1 MKYTLI
7 ALFGLLLC
15 TPTFSQTD
23 SDTTIYA
30 VAESMPMAM
39 LASCA
44 PSQHPGWTMDST
56 RRCSEQQLMLLLA
69 QNIRY
74 PQAAREKNVQ
84 GVVAISFVVEKNGRT
99 TGHKI
104 LKDIGEGCGE
114 ESLRVMRALD
124 EAGLRWLPGTQGG
137 KPVRTTVTVPLKF
150 RLEDAKPFIVNDF
163 GDSIYVDLDVPAS
176 FPGGL
181 DSLAK
186 YVVNNI
192 EYPKSQLDSCKT
204 GVVEMSLVIYPD
216 ASVRVDNQLDFN
228 NLGGDFQFNAI
239 RFANRT
245 AGKWAPAQFEGKAV
259 ASNFTLRLPFKSSAK
274 GCATA
279 NDKFEKSMLLADEAV
294 TLADTGKADEALAK
308 ISEALVLHPRNT
320 EFLYYRANIYLG
332 ANKKEEACA
341 DFTQIKSILG
351 YTWFES
357 FGRVLCGW

>member
-1 MKYTLI
+1 MKNILSLLT
-7 ALFGLLLC
+7 GLLFC
-15 TPTFSQTD
+15 APVFSQTD
-23 SDTTIYA
+23 SDTTVYA

-39 LASCA
+39 LASCV
-44 PSQHPGWTMDST
+44 PSQHPGWTVDST

-99 TGHKI
+99 SNHKI
-104 LKDIGEGCGE
+104 LKDIGEGCGAE
-114 ESLRVMRALD
+114 ALRVLRALD
-124 EAGLRWLPGTQGG
+124 EAGLRWLPGEQAG

-176 FPGGL
+176 FAGGL

-186 YVVNNI
+186 YVVNHI
-192 EYPKSQLDSCKT
+192 EYPKNQLDSCKT
-204 GVVEMSLVIYPD
+204 GVVEMALVVYPD

-239 RFANRT
+239 RLANRT
-245 AGKWAPAQFEGKAV
+245 VGKWRPAEFEDVPV
-259 ASNFTLRLPFKSSAK
+259 ASNFTLRVPFKSSAK
-274 GCATA
+274 GCKTA
-279 NDKFEKSMLLADEAV
+279 NDNFEKALLLADEAV
-294 TLADTGKADEALAK
+294 TLADAGKPDEALAK
-308 ISEALVLHPRNT
+308 IGEALALHPRNT
-320 EFLYYRANIYLG
+320 EFLYYLANVYLG
-332 ANKKEEACA
+332 MSKKDEACA
-341 DFTQIKSILG
+341 DFAQIKAVLG

-357 FGRVLCGW
+357 FGRVICGW

>member
-1 MKYTLI
+1 
-7 ALFGLLLC
+7 
-15 TPTFSQTD
+15 
-23 SDTTIYA
+23 
-30 VAESMPMAM
+30 MPMAM
-39 LASCA
+39 LASCT
-44 PSQHPGWTMDST
+44 PSEHPGWNADSV

-84 GVVAISFVVEKNGRT
+84 GMVVTSFVVEKNGRT
-99 TGHKI
+99 SGHKI
-104 LKDIGEGCGE
+104 LKDIGEGCGDE
-114 ESLRVMRALD
+114 ALRVFRALD
-124 EAGLRWLPGTQGG
+124 EAGLRWVPGMQAG
-137 KPVRTTVTVPLKF
+137 KPVRTTVSVPLKF
-150 RLEDAKPFIVNDF
+150 RLEDAKPFIVNEF
-163 GDSIYVDLDVPAS
+163 GDSIYVDLDVAAS

-186 YVVNNI
+186 YVVNHA

-245 AGKWAPAQFEGKAV
+245 AGKWLPAQFEGRAV
-259 ASNFTLRLPFKSSAK
+259 ASNFTLRVPFTSPAKSCKSA
-274 GCATA
+274 
-279 NDKFEKSMLLADEAV
+279 NEKFEKAMLLADEAV
-294 TLADTGKADEALAK
+294 TLADAGKPDEALSK
-308 ISEALVLHPRNT
+308 ISEALVAHPGNT

-332 ANKKEEACA
+332 MSKKEEACT
-341 DFTQIKSILG
+341 DFAQIKSVLG

-357 FGRVLCGW
+357 FGRVICGW